1 MSQKFGPV
9 FCAVS
14 LGSVAECQAW
24 SWMQVATL
32 GASGLMVG
40 TEDGYMWLS
49 GAVEN
54 RGAPDY

>member
-1 MSQKFGPV
+1 
-9 FCAVS
+9 
-14 LGSVAECQAW
+14 
-24 SWMQVATL
+24 MQVATL

-49 GAVEN
+49 SAVEN